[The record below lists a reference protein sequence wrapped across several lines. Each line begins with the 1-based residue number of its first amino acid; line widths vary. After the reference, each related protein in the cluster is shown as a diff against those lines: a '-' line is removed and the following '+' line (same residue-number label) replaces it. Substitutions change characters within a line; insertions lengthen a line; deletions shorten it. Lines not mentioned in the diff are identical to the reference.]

1 MVSNSIKVFRKK
13 AGLSQIK
20 LAEILQVQP
29 NTIWRWERGE
39 RIPHWN
45 DIQRMCELFNC
56 TADEL
61 MSSPEDENPT
71 QPLPHVS
78 PEQGEKAAV

>member
-1 MVSNSIKVFRKK
+1 MSNSIKVFRKK

-20 LAEILQVQP
+20 LAEILNVQP

-45 DIQRMCELFNC
+45 DIQRMCELFGC
-56 TADEL
+56 TSDEL
-61 MSSPEDENPT
+61 MASPESGNPIE
-71 QPLPHVS
+71 PLPHVS
-78 PEQGEKAAV
+78 PKQGEKAAV

>member
-13 AGLSQIK
+13 AGFSQIK
-20 LAEILQVQP
+20 LAEVLNVQP

-45 DIQRMCELFNC
+45 DIQRMCELFGC
-56 TADEL
+56 TSDEL
-61 MSSPEDENPT
+61 MASPEGGNPT
-71 QPLPHVS
+71 EPLPHVS

>member
-13 AGLSQIK
+13 AGLTQVE
-20 LAEILQVQP
+20 LAQQLNAATHTV
-29 NTIWRWERGE
+29 WRWENGT

-45 DIQRMCELFNC
+45 DIQRMCELFGC
-56 TADEL
+56 TSDEL
-61 MSSPEDENPT
+61 MASPEGGNPT
-71 QPLPHVS
+71 EPLPHVS